1 MAQNLKIKTF
11 VNQRAFS
18 CNVYVCS
25 AGECS
30 FIVDLGYYD
39 SEIENYLKTIPPVK
53 FVLQTHGHFD
63 HIMGLNAFSKKNPD
77 VEYYC
82 FKDELEVICDFRV
95 NGSLM
100 SGYAYTPEVSFKTL
114 KEGLVNIHGQEI
126 KVIYTPGHTIG
137 SCMFYLEKEKVVFT
151 GDTLIE
157 TSIGRTDLPTG
168 NEREIFRSLKK
179 IKETPFADG
188 TEFYFGHGSPLKYNE
203 LLKYNSFLS

>member
-1 MAQNLKIKTF
+1 MLKIQTF
-11 VNQRAFS
+11 VNRRNFS

-25 AGECS
+25 DENGS

-39 SEIENYLKTIPPVK
+39 SEIETYLKTILPVK
-53 FVLQTHGHFD
+53 FVLLTHGHFD
-63 HIMGLNAFSKKNPD
+63 HIMGLNAFAEKNPD

-82 FKDELEVICDFRV
+82 FKDELEVICDPRK

-100 SGYAYTPEVSFKTL
+100 SGYAYTPEISFKTL
-114 KEGLVNIHGQEI
+114 NEGPVNIHGYEI
-126 KVIYTPGHTIG
+126 NVLYTPGHTIG

-168 NEREIFRSLKK
+168 NEREIFRSLRK
-179 IKETPFADG
+179 IKETAFAENS
-188 TEFYFGHGSPLKYNE
+188 EFYFGHGNPLKYND
-203 LLKYNSFLS
+203 LLIYNSFLS